1 MSKIHIAL
9 VGGQPMPIHVGIEE
23 FKADRLIL
31 VHSKESK
38 ELAEGIQERVDLPCE
53 LRLFDS
59 VDYPQ
64 IYQATQK
71 LLGELGQSETFI
83 NISGGTK
90 PWTVAFVL
98 LAQQFPNTSIIYVD
112 QNNVGYNFTT
122 SESKT
127 IDSKL
132 DTQTILRYNNYSL
145 GAYTNFKD
153 LTKEDLKS
161 AKEVEHIR
169 KKHFNDFYE
178 LTIANYDINKQEK
191 GRKTLGNGSYAE
203 WDKNTNTAIMAFNQR
218 NGLKRH
224 KFSSAL
230 TIPMVFNS
238 GWFEILVAEM
248 LSRWEKAQDIIL
260 NATFFYSDKDPK
272 NEIDIIVNMGNKL
285 LFVECKTQIKQLTD
299 LDKFA
304 TAAKK
309 YSGMGVKMLF
319 VTKKKMNNKAEEKCR
334 ENRIIPFS
342 IQSGGLI
349 DPQKALFA
357 LLDNEM
363 SNINTK

>member
-59 VDYPQ
+59 VDYPK

-71 LLGELGQSETFI
+71 LLGELGQSETII

-90 PWTVAFVL
+90 PWMVAFVL

-127 IDSKL
+127 IGSNL

-145 GAYTNFKD
+145 GAFINFKD
-153 LTKEDLKS
+153 LTPADLKA
-161 AKEVEHIR
+161 AKDVEKIR
-169 KKHFNDFYE
+169 EFNIGAFND
-178 LTIANYDINKQEK
+178 LTIANKEVDNTPA
-191 GRKTLGNGSYAE
+191 GRKENFRGSYVE
-203 WDKNTNTAIMAFNQR
+203 WDKKANTAYMVLKTKRSDKKLRCSSPHVIPIM
-218 NGLKRH
+218 
-224 KFSSAL
+224 
-230 TIPMVFNS
+230 FNS
-238 GWFEILVAEM
+238 GWFEVQVAEM
-248 LSRWEKAQDIIL
+248 LSQWEKAQEVIL
-260 NATFFYSDKDPK
+260 NAKFLFNNNAPK

-299 LDKFA
+299 LDKFT

-319 VTKKKMNNKAEEKCR
+319 VTKERMDNKAEEKCR

-357 LLDNEM
+357 LLNNEM

>member
-23 FKADRLIL
+23 FKADKLIL

-38 ELAEGIQERVDLPCE
+38 ELAEGIQQSVDLPCE
-53 LRLFDS
+53 LQPFES
-59 VDYPQ
+59 VDYPK

-71 LLGELGQSETFI
+71 LLGEFEQSETII

-98 LAQQFPNTSIIYVD
+98 LAQQRPNTSIIYVD

-145 GAYTNFKD
+145 GSFTNFKD
-153 LTKEDLKS
+153 LTEKDLKMAKDVEKLRQSNTS
-161 AKEVEHIR
+161 A
-169 KKHFNDFYE
+169 FNE
-178 LTIANYDINKQEK
+178 LTIANKEVENTPI
-191 GRKTLGNGSYAE
+191 GRKENNRGSYVE
-203 WDKNTNTAIMAFNQR
+203 WDKKTNTAYMV
-218 NGLKRH
+218 LKKKWGVKKLRC
-224 KFSSAL
+224 SSPHVFPIL
-230 TIPMVFNS
+230 FNS
-238 GWFEILVAEM
+238 GWFEVQIAEM
-248 LSRWEKAQDIIL
+248 LSKWEKTQEVIL
-260 NATFFYSDKDPK
+260 NAKFLFANNAPK

-304 TAAKK
+304 NAAKK

-319 VTKKKMNNKAEEKCR
+319 VTKERMNNKAEEKCR

-342 IQSGGLI
+342 IQSGGII
-349 DPQKALFA
+349 DPEKALFA

-363 SNINTK
+363 PNINTK

>member
-23 FKADRLIL
+23 FKADKLIL

-38 ELAEGIQERVDLPCE
+38 ELAEGIQQSVDLPCE
-53 LRLFDS
+53 LQPFES
-59 VDYPQ
+59 VDYPK
-64 IYQATQK
+64 IYQAAEK
-71 LLGELGQSETFI
+71 LLGKCGQSETII
-83 NISGGTK
+83 NISGGIK

-98 LAQQFPNTSIIYVD
+98 LAQQCPNTSIIYVD

-127 IDSKL
+127 IDSRL

-145 GAYTNFKD
+145 GLFTNFKD
-153 LTKEDLKS
+153 LTKEDLKM
-161 AKEVEHIR
+161 AKDVEKIR
-169 KKHFNDFYE
+169 ESNIGVFNE
-178 LTIANYDINKQEK
+178 LTIANKEMENNPT
-191 GRKTLGNGSYAE
+191 GRKENNRGSYVE
-203 WDKNTNTAIMAFNQR
+203 WDKKTNTAYMV
-218 NGLKRH
+218 LKNKWGVKKLRCTSPH
-224 KFSSAL
+224 V
-230 TIPMVFNS
+230 IPILFNS
-238 GWFEILVAEM
+238 GWFEVQVAEM
-248 LSRWEKAQDIIL
+248 LSQWEKAQEVIL
-260 NATFFYSDKDPK
+260 NAKFLFANNAPK
-272 NEIDIIVNMGNKL
+272 NEIDIIVNMCNKL

-304 TAAKK
+304 TVAKK

-319 VTKKKMNNKAEEKCR
+319 VTKERMNNKAEEKCR

-342 IQSGGLI
+342 IQSGGII
-349 DPQKALFA
+349 DPEKALFG
-357 LLDNEM
+357 LLDSEM